1 MKDFLNLKSVKVL
14 IAVLAILTVISIL
27 GAMGNPWVSSA
38 FNFLTKGLSSV
49 TSNLTEGQK
58 SYDELK
64 AENEKLKSETADLRS
79 QLVDYYDI
87 KSENARLWKYY
98 QLKKT
103 NPDYELMPASVIRR
117 DTNEEFYAFTIDA
130 GSSTGIS
137 VLDPVLTE
145 NGVIGFVS
153 SVNASSS
160 KVTTILSPDFQ
171 AGAVDKKTNDFNSSI
186 SFDSRMYAE
195 DIDVTRRLHEKY
207 KTLYYPL
214 IPVYHKFSRASHSSF
229 RLFWIHVSN
238 IIMYFNKWGWWKDSF
253 RKEANKRLEE
263 QIADGGIKDDDIPQ
277 KRITNYKLR
286 ITKSV

>member
-117 DTNEEFYAFTIDA
+117 DTNEEFYSFTIDA

-153 SVNASSS
+153 SVNASSA

-171 AGAVDKKTNDFNSSI
+171 AGAVDKKTNDSGVVSGSAIHGGDNCATFTKIDANSKVKKGDIVVTSGI
-186 SFDSRMYAE
+186 GGIYPADLILGKVSEIKYDEYDATKYAVVRSYE
-195 DIDVTRRLHEKY
+195 DIKNVTDVVVLTDFK
-207 KTLYYPL
+207 
-214 IPVYHKFSRASHSSF
+214 
-229 RLFWIHVSN
+229 
-238 IIMYFNKWGWWKDSF
+238 NKGEVKD
-253 RKEANKRLEE
+253 KGAE
-263 QIADGGIKDDDIPQ
+263 
-277 KRITNYKLR
+277 
-286 ITKSV
+286 